1 VARYSHWKGDRKPD
15 FTSCSFF
22 SPPIEP
28 AVPVLRIILKLAERG
43 EDEYLDIKAIL
54 QAPDEVLGR
63 YQELSHPRKDLGSL
77 TAEEL
82 RYFPYFSNRRWT
94 AGQTPP
100 SLRSSPAVSFCLLS
114 VCSLASSSAWNIME
128 VLIDPD

>member
-1 VARYSHWKGDRKPD
+1 MLGYPSGRPALLPPAAGHGGRRRGRGVARYSHWKGDRKPD

-28 AVPVLRIILKLAERG
+28 AVPVLHTIVKRAERA

-54 QAPDEVLGR
+54 QARDEVLGR

-77 TAEEL
+77 TAEEF
-82 RYFPYFSNRRWT
+82 R
-94 AGQTPP
+94 
-100 SLRSSPAVSFCLLS
+100 
-114 VCSLASSSAWNIME
+114 
-128 VLIDPD
+128 